1 LKKTFGNVYTTD
13 YGIIFDKHL
22 ELNILIMKK
31 LFLSFAFLAF
41 VGISLFS
48 QETKE
53 YKAGCVVFYN
63 IENLF
68 DTIPGS
74 NDKEFAPDSDK
85 KWNTEK
91 YFEKMET
98 MASVIVGIGADFTG
112 APPAIVGLSEIENM
126 TVLKDLVNAP
136 SIKKYNYQIVHFDGS
151 DYRGVDCALL
161 YRPEFFTVT
170 HTAMHVVRTPED
182 TAFRTRDQL
191 LVSGIYDGEEMHF
204 IILHWPSRRGGEKRS
219 EPKRAAAADVTRHI
233 VDSVLAINPKA
244 KVICMGDLN
253 DDPIDKSVK
262 EHLNT
267 SATKEAAVLPKLY
280 NPMEE
285 LYKKG
290 IGSLAYQDKW
300 NLFDQ
305 IVMTPEF
312 LEKDKSSYRFYQAFV
327 YNKPFL
333 MQKEGKFKGYP
344 FRTYVGNTYMGG
356 YSDHFPVYIYLIKEK

>member
-1 LKKTFGNVYTTD
+1 
-13 YGIIFDKHL
+13 
-22 ELNILIMKK
+22 MKNS
-31 LFLSFAFLAF
+31 LFLIAFIGLLSLSTFA
-41 VGISLFS
+41 
-48 QETKE
+48 QEKKE
-53 YKAGCVVFYN
+53 YKVGTIVFYN

-68 DTIPGS
+68 DTIPGD

-91 YFEKMET
+91 YFAKMET

-112 APPAIVGLSEIENM
+112 TPPAIVGLSEIENM

-136 SIKKYNYQIVHFDGS
+136 SIKKYNYKIVHFDGS

-170 HTAMHVVRTPED
+170 NTAMHKVRVADDST
-182 TAFRTRDQL
+182 FRTRDQL
-191 LVSGIYDGEEMHF
+191 LVSGLYDGEEMHF

-219 EPKRAAAADVTRHI
+219 MPKRAAAAEVTRHI
-233 VDSVLAINPKA
+233 IDSILVLNPKA

-267 SATKEAAVLPKLY
+267 SATKEGAILPKLY
-280 NPMEE
+280 NPMED

-305 IVMTPEF
+305 IVITPEF
-312 LEKDKSSYRFYQAFV
+312 LVTDKTSYRFFEAHV

-356 YSDHFPVYIYLIKEK
+356 YSDHFPAYIYLIKEK

>member
-1 LKKTFGNVYTTD
+1 
-13 YGIIFDKHL
+13 
-22 ELNILIMKK
+22 MKK
-31 LFLSFAFLAF
+31 LFLSLAICTFL
-41 VGISLFS
+41 GMGLYS
-48 QETKE
+48 QETKQTKE
-53 YKAGCVVFYN
+53 YKAGCIMFYN

-74 NDKEFAPDSDK
+74 NDKEFTPNSEK
-85 KWNTEK
+85 QWNTK
-91 YFEKMET
+91 RYFDKMET
-98 MASVIVGIGADFTG
+98 LASVIVGVGADFTG
-112 APPAIVGLSEIENM
+112 TAPAIVGLSEIENI
-126 TVLKDLVNAP
+126 TVLKDLVKAP
-136 SIKKYNYQIVHFDGS
+136 SIEKYNYQIVHFDGV

-170 HTAMHVVRTPED
+170 STAMYHVYTED
-182 TAFRTRDQL
+182 SMFRTRDQL
-191 LVSGIYDGEEMHF
+191 LVNGLYDGEEMHF

-219 EPKRAAAADVTRHI
+219 EPKRAAAADVTRYI
-233 VDSVLAINPKA
+233 VDSLLAQNPNA
-244 KVICMGDLN
+244 KVVCMGDLN

-267 SATKEAAVLPKLY
+267 ADNKEGAVLPKLY

-305 IVMTPEF
+305 IVITPAF
-312 LEKDKSSYRFYQAFV
+312 LDKDKSSYRFYQAYV

-356 YSDHFPVYIYLIKEK
+356 YSDHFPTYIYVIKEK